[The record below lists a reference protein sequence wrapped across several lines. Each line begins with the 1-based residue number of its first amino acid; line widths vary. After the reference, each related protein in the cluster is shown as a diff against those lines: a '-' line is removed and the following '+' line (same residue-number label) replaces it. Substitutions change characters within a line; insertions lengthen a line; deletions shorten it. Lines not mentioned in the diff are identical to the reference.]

1 MWKHLNSVKKIL
13 IKSYQI
19 TSSVQD
25 TASKLS
31 DESSRE
37 KAYIYILY
45 IYIYIYIYRQIDR

>member
-1 MWKHLNSVKKIL
+1 MWKHLNSVKKIF

-31 DESSRE
+31 DESNRE
-37 KAYIYILY
+37 KEY
-45 IYIYIYIYRQIDR
+45 IYIYIYIDR